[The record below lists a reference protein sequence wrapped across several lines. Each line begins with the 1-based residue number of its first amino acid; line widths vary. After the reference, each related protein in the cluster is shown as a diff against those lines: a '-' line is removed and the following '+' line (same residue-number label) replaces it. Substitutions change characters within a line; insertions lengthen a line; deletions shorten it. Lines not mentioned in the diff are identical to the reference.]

1 MRSTASRKIC
11 GISCISKNPYFEVI
25 KLVYPHVADISN
37 GMCEEE
43 KNNMR
48 ALRNDQLGSCKKV
61 VVTSDGVRHTSGHFS
76 KKGSFNIKNY
86 LTGGLLWFGHK
97 YMRGKEPQNLW
108 KESLQRNVIS
118 RQQMKAA
125 KWKLSGKMVTQEQP
139 RQLVSIIT
147 MEKFYGVEDTWVG
160 SIEAAKKKEFST
172 DFKRKYEA
180 QFPSVRTLNC
190 KCDPPQ
196 DFQHNGDNT
205 STCAMTRHAKRDI

>member
-25 KLVYPHVADISN
+25 KLVYPLVADISN

-48 ALRNDQLGSCKKV
+48 ALRNDQLGSCKKA
-61 VVTSDGVRHTSGHFS
+61 VVTSDGVWHTWTFQQKRVIQYQKLFDRWIVVVWSQVYARQSTS
-76 KKGSFNIKNY
+76 KSMEGILAEECYK
-86 LTGGLLWFGHK
+86 
-97 YMRGKEPQNLW
+97 Q
-108 KESLQRNVIS
+108 
-118 RQQMKAA
+118 AA
-125 KWKLSGKMVTQEQP
+125 DEGCKVEVSGKMVTQEQP

-147 MEKFYGVEDTWVG
+147 MEKFYGVEDTWVR

-190 KCDPPQ
+190 KCE
-196 DFQHNGDNT
+196 
-205 STCAMTRHAKRDI
+205 RHKAGCG

>member
-1 MRSTASRKIC
+1 
-11 GISCISKNPYFEVI
+11 
-25 KLVYPHVADISN
+25 
-37 GMCEEE
+37 
-43 KNNMR
+43 
-48 ALRNDQLGSCKKV
+48 
-61 VVTSDGVRHTSGHFS
+61 
-76 KKGSFNIKNY
+76 
-86 LTGGLLWFGHK
+86 
-97 YMRGKEPQNLW
+97 
-108 KESLQRNVIS
+108 
-118 RQQMKAA
+118 MKAA

-160 SIEAAKKKEFST
+160 SIEAAKKKEFSK

-205 STCAMTRHAKRDI
+205 STRAMTRHAKRDI